1 MDNINIDE
9 YLNKVDGNHLTAEEW
24 NTLHEIIQSKTNE
37 LVTASNE
44 LNNLI
49 ALIRDRFD
57 VNNVNVSGNIEMSSD
72 GYIVFDV
79 DSSVG
84 LNADDILVANGN
96 EGVYLAVSGRNVIEA
111 VYDEDAE
118 EEKAIVN
125 TDLHVIGDLKPAN
138 GIDASFDVNGIRYT
152 FTKGIL
158 TSQDI
163 INSGELQ

>member
-49 ALIRDRFD
+49 ALIRDKFD
-57 VNNVNVSGNIEMSSD
+57 VNNVSVSGNIEMSSD
-72 GYIVFDV
+72 SSIVFDV

-84 LNADDILVANGN
+84 LNTDNVLVANGD
-96 EGVYLAVSGRNVIEA
+96 EGVYLAVGGRNVIEA

-118 EEKAIVN
+118 KEKAIVN
-125 TDLHVIGDLKPAN
+125 TDLQVVGDLKPAK
-138 GIDASFDVNGIRYT
+138 GINASFDINGIRYT
-152 FTKGIL
+152 FSKGIL

-163 INSGELQ
+163 INPGGFQ